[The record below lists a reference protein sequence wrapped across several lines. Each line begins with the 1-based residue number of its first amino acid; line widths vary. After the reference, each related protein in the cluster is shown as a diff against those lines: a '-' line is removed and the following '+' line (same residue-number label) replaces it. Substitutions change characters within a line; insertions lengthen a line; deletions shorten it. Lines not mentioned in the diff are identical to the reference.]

1 MAGLREGSQN
11 LDFSGKGF
19 LDGHILLWTLQHILW
34 TVCKSWISVTLFLDM
49 NPMILSPFFL
59 LRSTH
64 TKGPDTSGPS
74 ILPITN
80 LIWNTSECQ
89 SLSFLLAWLWSVDEI
104 RAELTPTINAFIVPA
119 KTNKLDIGCI
129 TRILKSVLMQISH
142 SFYSAISKS
151 LVSNPPWFL
160 TQGRLNL
167 NQLNLGGKIV
177 DAATTDGDRRRRNT
191 VH

>member
-11 LDFSGKGF
+11 LDYSGKGF

-119 KTNKLDIGCI
+119 NKQARYWGHHMNSEVCSGAINPIHFIQQFLKVLFPTPLDFSHKEGWIW
-129 TRILKSVLMQISH
+129 IS
-142 SFYSAISKS
+142 
-151 LVSNPPWFL
+151 
-160 TQGRLNL
+160 
-167 NQLNLGGKIV
+167 
-177 DAATTDGDRRRRNT
+177 
-191 VH
+191 